1 MGSARLFYQEKRGG
15 ETISFLVCHMDKYHK
30 TDIAPVE
37 QENERDEAYQANNPQ
52 IDPTR
57 TKNNYHIIKRQR
69 SYTQFI
75 NDRIAALDLP
85 TKVRKDAV
93 LMCSFVVGSDREFFG
108 ELSPREQQQFFMDCV
123 RFFAEKYGEE
133 NIISAIVHMD
143 ETTPHLHLNLIPIA
157 DGRLSAKALFD
168 RKALQALQTDFH
180 SAVGKKWS
188 LQRGREG
195 SQAKHLSTAEFKAK
209 KIVEQANGEA
219 DRKLRITQ
227 LDAEEIL
234 AEAQS
239 QADRKLQIAQSQ
251 ADGIVAEAQ
260 SQADNVKVRAQEY
273 LDGVIQSVKNEKAKP
288 IPKRR
293 RQAEEELALLRTEN
307 EALRQSKSI
316 ADKDRADLFEQLQKA
331 ERTGKGKE
339 SAYKM
344 VTDMLSAYP
353 NEFDVLLKK
362 SRAKKSGTSP
372 FKPHGFD
379 RGGK

>member
-1 MGSARLFYQEKRGG
+1 ME
-15 ETISFLVCHMDKYHK
+15 KYHK

-37 QENERDEAYQANNPQ
+37 QENERDENYQADNPQ

-57 TKNNYHIIKRQR
+57 TRKNYNLIKRQR

-75 NDRIAALDLP
+75 NDKIAALDLP

-93 LMCSFVVGSDREFFG
+93 LMCSFVVGSDRQFFG
-108 ELSPREQQQFFMDCV
+108 NLSEEEQQQFFVDCT
-123 RFFAEKYGEE
+123 RFFAERYGED
-133 NIISAIVHMD
+133 NIISAVVHMD

-157 DGRLSAKALFD
+157 DGRLCAKQLFD
-168 RKALQALQTDFH
+168 RKALQVLQTGFH
-180 SAVGKKWS
+180 SAVGKKWN

-195 SQAKHLSTAEFKAK
+195 SQTKHLSTAEFKAK

-219 DRKLRITQ
+219 DRRLRITQ
-227 LDAEEIL
+227 LDAKEIL

-239 QADRKLQIAQSQ
+239 QADRKLQTAQLH
-251 ADGIVAEAQ
+251 ADGILASAKQSAAETKQ
-260 SQADNVKVRAQEY
+260 HAQEY
-273 LDGVIQSVKNEKAKP
+273 LDGVIQSVESEKAKP

-293 RQAEEELALLRTEN
+293 RQAEEEITLLRTEN
-307 EALRQSKSI
+307 EALRQSKNI

-331 ERTGKGKE
+331 ERAGKSKE

-353 NEFDVLLKK
+353 NEFDALLSK
-362 SRAKKSGTSP
+362 SRAKKSGASP
-372 FKPHGFD
+372 FKSHGFD

>member
-1 MGSARLFYQEKRGG
+1 ME
-15 ETISFLVCHMDKYHK
+15 KYHK
-30 TDIAPVE
+30 TDIIGVE
-37 QENERDEAYQANNPQ
+37 QENERDENYRADNPQ

-57 TKNNYHIIKRQR
+57 TRENYNIIKRQR

-75 NDRIAALDLP
+75 NDKIAALNLP

-93 LMCSFVVGSDREFFG
+93 LMCSFVVGSDREFLG
-108 ELSPREQQQFFMDCV
+108 KLSPREQQQFFVDCTH
-123 RFFAEKYGEE
+123 FFAERYGED
-133 NIISAIVHMD
+133 NVISAVVHMD

-157 DGRLSAKALFD
+157 DGRLSAKTLFG
-168 RKALQALQTDFH
+168 RKELQSLQTNFH
-180 SAVGKKWS
+180 SSVGKKWG

-219 DRKLRITQ
+219 DRKLQIARLHADDIVELANAQ
-227 LDAEEIL
+227 AE
-234 AEAQS
+234 
-239 QADRKLQIAQSQ
+239 RKLQTAQSQ
-251 ADGIVAEAQ
+251 ADGIVAEAR
-260 SQADNVKVRAQEY
+260 SQANNAKVRAQEY
-273 LDGVIQSVKNEKAKP
+273 LDGVIYSVENEKAKP

-293 RQAEEELALLRTEN
+293 RQAEEEIALLRSEN

-331 ERTGKGKE
+331 ERAGKSKE

-344 VTDMLSAYP
+344 VSDMLAAYP
-353 NEFDVLLKK
+353 EEFDVLLSK

-372 FKPHGFD
+372 FKSSSFD

>member
-1 MGSARLFYQEKRGG
+1 ME
-15 ETISFLVCHMDKYHK
+15 KYHK

-37 QENERDEAYQANNPQ
+37 QENERDENYQADNPQ

-57 TKNNYHIIKRQR
+57 TRKNYNLIKRQR

-75 NDRIAALDLP
+75 NDKIAALDLP

-93 LMCSFVVGSDREFFG
+93 LMCSFVVGSDRQFFG
-108 ELSPREQQQFFMDCV
+108 NLSEEEQQQFFVDCT
-123 RFFAEKYGEE
+123 RFFAERYGED
-133 NIISAIVHMD
+133 NIISAVVHMD

-157 DGRLSAKALFD
+157 DGRLCAKQLFD

-180 SAVGKKWS
+180 SAVGKKWN

-219 DRKLRITQ
+219 DRRLRSAKLHADNIVEQ
-227 LDAEEIL
+227 AND
-234 AEAQS
+234 
-239 QADRKLQIAQSQ
+239 QADRKLQMAQSQ
-251 ADGIVAEAQ
+251 ADELVAEVR
-260 SQADNVKVRAQEY
+260 SQANNAKAQAQEY
-273 LDGVIQSVKNEKAKP
+273 LDGVIQSVENEKVKP

-293 RQAEEELALLRTEN
+293 RQAEEEIALLRTEN

-316 ADKDRADLFEQLQKA
+316 ADRDRKDLFEQLQKA
-331 ERTGKGKE
+331 ERAGKGKE
-339 SAYKM
+339 QAYKM

-353 NEFDVLLKK
+353 NEFDALLSK
-362 SRAKKSGTSP
+362 SRAKKSGGSP
-372 FKPHGFD
+372 FKSHGFD

>member
-1 MGSARLFYQEKRGG
+1 ME
-15 ETISFLVCHMDKYHK
+15 KYHK

-37 QENERDEAYQANNPQ
+37 QENERDENYRADNPQ

-57 TKNNYHIIKRQR
+57 TRGNYNIVKRQR

-75 NDRIAALDLP
+75 NDKIAALDLP

-93 LMCSFVVGSDREFFG
+93 LMCSFVVGSNREFFG
-108 ELSPREQQQFFMDCV
+108 GLSLREQQQFFVDCTH
-123 RFFAEKYGEE
+123 FFAERYGED
-133 NIISAIVHMD
+133 NVISAVVHMD

-157 DGRLSAKALFD
+157 DGRLSAKTLFD
-168 RKALQALQTDFH
+168 RKSLQALQTDFH
-180 SAVGKKWS
+180 SAVGKKWG

-219 DRKLRITQ
+219 DCKMQIARLHANDVIALANTQADHKLQ
-227 LDAEEIL
+227 M
-234 AEAQS
+234 AQS
-239 QADRKLQIAQSQ
+239 QADEL
-251 ADGIVAEAQ
+251 VAEAR
-260 SQADNVKVRAQEY
+260 SQANNAKAQAQEY
-273 LDGVIQSVKNEKAKP
+273 LDGVIQSVESEKAKH

-293 RQAEEELALLRTEN
+293 RQAEEEISLLRTEN

-316 ADKDRADLFEQLQKA
+316 ADRDRKDLFEQLQKA

-339 SAYKM
+339 RAYQM

-353 NEFDVLLKK
+353 EEFDTLLSK
-362 SRAKKSGTSP
+362 SRAKKSGATP
-372 FKPHGFD
+372 FKSHGFD
-379 RGGK
+379 RCGK

>member
-1 MGSARLFYQEKRGG
+1 MGSARLFNREKRGG
-15 ETISFLVCHMDKYHK
+15 ETISFLVCHMEKYHK

-108 ELSPREQQQFFMDCV
+108 KLSPREQQQFFVDCV

-157 DGRLSAKALFD
+157 DGRLSTKALFD

-180 SAVGKKWS
+180 SAVGKKWN
-188 LQRGREG
+188 LQRGKEG
-195 SQAKHLSTAEFKAK
+195 SQAKHLSTAEFKAQ
-209 KIVEQANGEA
+209 KIVEQAHCEA
-219 DRKLRITQ
+219 DELKATAERKVKVAQ
-227 LDAEEIL
+227 LHADEIVTK
-234 AEAQS
+234 AQS
-239 QADRKLQIAQSQ
+239 QANNAKAQ
-251 ADGIVAEAQ
+251 A
-260 SQADNVKVRAQEY
+260 KEY
-273 LDGVIQSVKNEKAKP
+273 LDGVIQSVENEKAKP

-293 RQAEEELALLRTEN
+293 RQAEEEIALLRTEN
-307 EALRQSKSI
+307 EVLRQSKSI
-316 ADKDRADLFEQLQKA
+316 ADRDRKDLFEQLQKA
-331 ERTGKGKE
+331 ERLGKGKE
-339 SAYKM
+339 TAFKM
-344 VTDMLSAYP
+344 VSDMLAVYP
-353 NEFDVLLKK
+353 EEFDALLKK
-362 SRAKKSGTSP
+362 SRAKKSAVSS
-372 FKPHGFD
+372 FRSSGFD
-379 RGGK
+379 RGSK

>member
-1 MGSARLFYQEKRGG
+1 ME
-15 ETISFLVCHMDKYHK
+15 KYHK

-37 QENERDEAYQANNPQ
+37 NENERDENYQADNPQ

-108 ELSPREQQQFFMDCV
+108 NLSEEEQQQFFVDCT
-123 RFFAEKYGEE
+123 RFFAERYGEN

-143 ETTPHLHLNLIPIA
+143 ETTPHLHLNLVPIA
-157 DGRLSAKALFD
+157 DGRLSAKTLFG
-168 RKALQALQTDFH
+168 RKELQSLQTDFH
-180 SAVGKKWS
+180 AAVGKKWS

-219 DRKLRITQ
+219 AHRLRSARLHADDIVALANSQADHKLQ
-227 LDAEEIL
+227 M
-234 AEAQS
+234 AQS
-239 QADRKLQIAQSQ
+239 QADEL
-251 ADGIVAEAQ
+251 VAEAQ
-260 SQADNVKVRAQEY
+260 SQADNAKAQAQEY
-273 LDGVIQSVKNEKAKP
+273 LDGVIQSVENEKAKP

-293 RQAEEELALLRTEN
+293 RQAEEEIALLRTEN

-316 ADKDRADLFEQLQKA
+316 ADRDRKDLFEQLQKA
-331 ERTGKGKE
+331 EKLGKGKE
-339 SAYKM
+339 TAFKM
-344 VTDMLSAYP
+344 VGDMLSAYP
-353 NEFDVLLKK
+353 EEFDTLLRK
-362 SRAKKSGTSP
+362 SQAKKSAASS
-372 FKPHGFD
+372 FKSHGFD

>member
-1 MGSARLFYQEKRGG
+1 ME
-15 ETISFLVCHMDKYHK
+15 KYHK

-37 QENERDEAYQANNPQ
+37 NENERDETYQADNPQ

-57 TKNNYHIIKRQR
+57 TRENYNLIKRQR

-75 NDRIAALDLP
+75 NDKIAALDLP

-108 ELSPREQQQFFMDCV
+108 KLSPQEQQQFFVDCA
-123 RFFAEKYGEE
+123 RFFAERYGED
-133 NIISAIVHMD
+133 NIISAVVHMD

-157 DGRLSAKALFD
+157 DERLSAKTLFG
-168 RKALQALQTDFH
+168 RKELQSLQTDFH
-180 SAVGKKWS
+180 SAVGKKWN
-188 LQRGREG
+188 LQRGKEG
-195 SQAKHLSTAEFKAK
+195 SQAKHLSTAELKAK

-219 DRKLRITQ
+219 DRRLRSARLHADDIVDFAKAQADHKLQ
-227 LDAEEIL
+227 M
-234 AEAQS
+234 AQS
-239 QADRKLQIAQSQ
+239 QADE
-251 ADGIVAEAQ
+251 IVTEAQ
-260 SQADNVKVRAQEY
+260 SQADNAKARAQEY
-273 LDGVIQSVKNEKAKP
+273 LDGVIQSVESEKTKP

-293 RQAEEELALLRTEN
+293 RQAEEEISLLRTEN

-316 ADKDRADLFEQLQKA
+316 ADRDRKDLFEQLQKA
-331 ERTGKGKE
+331 ERAGKSKE

-353 NEFDVLLKK
+353 DEFDALLNK
-362 SRAKKSGTSP
+362 SRAKKSGASP
-372 FKPHGFD
+372 FKSSGFD

>member
-1 MGSARLFYQEKRGG
+1 ME
-15 ETISFLVCHMDKYHK
+15 KYHK

-37 QENERDEAYQANNPQ
+37 NENERDENYRADNPQ

-57 TKNNYHIIKRQR
+57 TKNNYHIIKRQQ

-93 LMCSFVVGSDREFFG
+93 LMCSFVVGSDRQFFG
-108 ELSPREQQQFFMDCV
+108 RLSPHERQQFFVDCT
-123 RFFAEKYGEE
+123 RFFAERYGED
-133 NIISAIVHMD
+133 NIVSAVVHMD

-157 DGRLSAKALFD
+157 DRRLSAKTLFD
-168 RKALQALQTDFH
+168 RKSLQALQTDFH
-180 SAVGKKWS
+180 SAVGKKWG

-219 DRKLRITQ
+219 DCKLRSARLHADDIIELANTQ
-227 LDAEEIL
+227 ADHKLQM
-234 AEAQS
+234 AQS
-239 QADRKLQIAQSQ
+239 QADEL
-251 ADGIVAEAQ
+251 VAKAQ
-260 SQADNVKVRAQEY
+260 SQADNVKARAQEY
-273 LDGVIQSVKNEKAKP
+273 LDGVINSVEDEKAKP
-288 IPKRR
+288 APKRR
-293 RQAEEELALLRTEN
+293 RQAEEEISLLRTEN
-307 EALRQSKSI
+307 EAVRQTKNN
-316 ADKDRADLFEQLQKA
+316 ADRDRKDLFEQLQKA
-331 ERTGKGKE
+331 ERASKGKE
-339 SAYKM
+339 AAYKM
-344 VTDMLSAYP
+344 VSDMLDAYP

-372 FKPHGFD
+372 FKSHGFD

>member
-1 MGSARLFYQEKRGG
+1 ME
-15 ETISFLVCHMDKYHK
+15 KYHK

-37 QENERDEAYQANNPQ
+37 QENERDENYQADNPQ

-57 TKNNYHIIKRQR
+57 TRKNYNLIKRQR

-75 NDRIAALDLP
+75 NDKIAALDLP

-93 LMCSFVVGSDREFFG
+93 LMCSFVVGSDRQFFG
-108 ELSPREQQQFFMDCV
+108 NLSEEEQQQFFVDCT
-123 RFFAEKYGEE
+123 RFFAERYGED
-133 NIISAIVHMD
+133 NIISAVVHMD

-157 DGRLSAKALFD
+157 DGRLCAKQLFD
-168 RKALQALQTDFH
+168 RKALQALQTGFH
-180 SAVGKKWS
+180 SAVGKKWN

-195 SQAKHLSTAEFKAK
+195 SQTKHLSTAEFKAK

-219 DRKLRITQ
+219 DRRLRITQ
-227 LDAEEIL
+227 LDAKEIL

-239 QADRKLQIAQSQ
+239 QADRKLQTAQLH
-251 ADGIVAEAQ
+251 ADGILASAKQSAAETKQ
-260 SQADNVKVRAQEY
+260 HAQEY
-273 LDGVIQSVKNEKAKP
+273 LDGVIQSVESEKAKP

-293 RQAEEELALLRTEN
+293 RQAEEEITLLRTEN
-307 EALRQSKSI
+307 EALRQSKNI

-331 ERTGKGKE
+331 ERAGKSKE

-353 NEFDVLLKK
+353 NEFDALLSK
-362 SRAKKSGTSP
+362 SRAKKSGASP
-372 FKPHGFD
+372 FKSHGFD

>member
-1 MGSARLFYQEKRGG
+1 ME
-15 ETISFLVCHMDKYHK
+15 KYHK

-37 QENERDEAYQANNPQ
+37 NENERDENYQADNPQ

-93 LMCSFVVGSDREFFG
+93 LMCSFVVSSDRAFFG
-108 ELSPREQQQFFMDCV
+108 ELSPREQQEFFVDCTH
-123 RFFAEKYGEE
+123 FFAERYGED
-133 NIISAIVHMD
+133 NIISAVVHMD

-157 DGRLSAKALFD
+157 DGRLSAKTLFG
-168 RKALQALQTDFH
+168 RKELQSLQTDFH
-180 SAVGKKWS
+180 AAVGKKWN

-195 SQAKHLSTAEFKAK
+195 NQAKHLSTAEFKAK
-209 KIVEQANGEA
+209 KIVEQASGEA
-219 DRKLRITQ
+219 ERKLQSARLRTDDIV
-227 LDAEEIL
+227 DL
-234 AEAQS
+234 ANAQADHNRQMAQS
-239 QADRKLQIAQSQ
+239 QADELVAQ
-251 ADGIVAEAQ
+251 AN
-260 SQADNVKVRAQEY
+260 SQADNTKAQAQEY
-273 LDGVIQSVKNEKAKP
+273 LDGVIQSVESEKAKP

-293 RQAEEELALLRTEN
+293 RQAEEEIALLRTEN

-331 ERTGKGKE
+331 ERLGKGKE
-339 SAYKM
+339 AAFKM
-344 VTDMLSAYP
+344 VSDMLDAYP
-353 NEFDVLLKK
+353 NEFDALLKK
-362 SRAKKSGTSP
+362 SRAKKSGVSS
-372 FKPHGFD
+372 FKSHGFD

>member
-1 MGSARLFYQEKRGG
+1 ME
-15 ETISFLVCHMDKYHK
+15 KYHK

-37 QENERDEAYQANNPQ
+37 NENERDENYQADNPQ

-93 LMCSFVVGSDREFFG
+93 LMCSFVVSSDRAFFG
-108 ELSPREQQQFFMDCV
+108 ELSPREQQEFFVDCTH
-123 RFFAEKYGEE
+123 FFAERYGED
-133 NIISAIVHMD
+133 NIISAVVHMD

-157 DGRLSAKALFD
+157 DGRLSAKTLFG
-168 RKALQALQTDFH
+168 RKELQSLQTDFH
-180 SAVGKKWS
+180 AAVGKKWN

-209 KIVEQANGEA
+209 KIVEQASGEA
-219 DRKLRITQ
+219 ERKLQSARLRADDIV
-227 LDAEEIL
+227 DL
-234 AEAQS
+234 ANAQADHNRQMAQS
-239 QADRKLQIAQSQ
+239 QADELVAQ
-251 ADGIVAEAQ
+251 AN
-260 SQADNVKVRAQEY
+260 SQADNTKAQAQEY
-273 LDGVIQSVKNEKAKP
+273 LDGVIQSVESEKAKP

-293 RQAEEELALLRTEN
+293 RQAEEEIALLRTEN

-331 ERTGKGKE
+331 ERLGKGKE
-339 SAYKM
+339 AAFKM
-344 VTDMLSAYP
+344 VSDMLDAYP
-353 NEFDVLLKK
+353 NEFDALLKK
-362 SRAKKSGTSP
+362 SRAKKSGVSS
-372 FKPHGFD
+372 FKSHGFD

>member
-1 MGSARLFYQEKRGG
+1 ME
-15 ETISFLVCHMDKYHK
+15 KYHK

-37 QENERDEAYQANNPQ
+37 QENERDENYRANNPQ

-57 TKNNYHIIKRQR
+57 TRKNYNLIKRQR

-75 NDRIAALDLP
+75 NDKIAALDLP

-93 LMCSFVVGSDREFFG
+93 LMCSFVVGSDRAFFG
-108 ELSPREQQQFFMDCV
+108 ELSPQEQQQFFVDCT
-123 RFFAEKYGEE
+123 RFFAERYGED
-133 NIISAIVHMD
+133 NIVSAIVHMD

-157 DGRLSAKALFD
+157 DGRLSAKTLFG
-168 RKALQALQTDFH
+168 RKELQSLQTDFH
-180 SAVGKKWS
+180 SAVGKKWG

-273 LDGVIQSVKNEKAKP
+273 LDGVIQSVENEKAKP

-316 ADKDRADLFEQLQKA
+316 ADRDRKDLFEQLQKA
-331 ERTGKGKE
+331 ERLGKSKE
-339 SAYKM
+339 AAFKM
-344 VTDMLSAYP
+344 IGDILSAYP
-353 NEFDVLLKK
+353 EEFDVLLSK
-362 SRAKKSGTSP
+362 SRAMKSGTSP
-372 FKPHGFD
+372 FKSHGFD

>member
-1 MGSARLFYQEKRGG
+1 ME
-15 ETISFLVCHMDKYHK
+15 KYHK

-37 QENERDEAYQANNPQ
+37 QENERDENYQADNPQ

-57 TKNNYHIIKRQR
+57 TRKNYNLIKRQR

-75 NDRIAALDLP
+75 NDKIAALDLP

-93 LMCSFVVGSDREFFG
+93 LMCSFVVGSDRQFFG
-108 ELSPREQQQFFMDCV
+108 NLSEEEQQQFFVDCT
-123 RFFAEKYGEE
+123 RFFAERYDED
-133 NIISAIVHMD
+133 NIISAVVHMD

-157 DGRLSAKALFD
+157 DGRLCAKQLFD
-168 RKALQALQTDFH
+168 RKALQALQTGFH
-180 SAVGKKWS
+180 SAVGKKWN

-195 SQAKHLSTAEFKAK
+195 SQTKHLSTAEFKAK

-219 DRKLRITQ
+219 DRRLRITQ
-227 LDAEEIL
+227 LDAKEIL

-239 QADRKLQIAQSQ
+239 QADRKLQTAQLH
-251 ADGIVAEAQ
+251 ADGILASAKQSAAETKQ
-260 SQADNVKVRAQEY
+260 HAQEY
-273 LDGVIQSVKNEKAKP
+273 LDGVIQSVESEKAKP

-293 RQAEEELALLRTEN
+293 RQAEEEITLLRTEN
-307 EALRQSKSI
+307 EALRQSKNI

-331 ERTGKGKE
+331 ERAGKSKE

-353 NEFDVLLKK
+353 NEFDALLSK
-362 SRAKKSGTSP
+362 SRAKKSGASP
-372 FKPHGFD
+372 FKSHGFD

>member
-1 MGSARLFYQEKRGG
+1 ME
-15 ETISFLVCHMDKYHK
+15 KYHK
-30 TDIAPVE
+30 TDIIGVE
-37 QENERDEAYQANNPQ
+37 QENERDENYQVDNPQ

-57 TKNNYHIIKRQR
+57 TKNNYHIIKRQQ

-93 LMCSFVVGSDREFFG
+93 LMCSFVVGSDRQFFG
-108 ELSPREQQQFFMDCV
+108 NLSEEEQQQFFVDCT
-123 RFFAEKYGEE
+123 RFFAERYGED
-133 NIISAIVHMD
+133 NVISAVVHMD

-157 DGRLSAKALFD
+157 DRRLSAKTLFD

-180 SAVGKKWS
+180 SAVGKKWN

-209 KIVEQANGEA
+209 KIVEQASGEA
-219 DRKLRITQ
+219 DRRLRSARLHADDIVEQANDQADHKLQ
-227 LDAEEIL
+227 M
-234 AEAQS
+234 AQS
-239 QADRKLQIAQSQ
+239 QADEI
-251 ADGIVAEAQ
+251 ITEAQ
-260 SQADNVKVRAQEY
+260 SQADNAKAQAQGY
-273 LDGVIQSVKNEKAKP
+273 LDGVIQSVENEKAKP

-293 RQAEEELALLRTEN
+293 RQAEEEISLLRTEN

-331 ERTGKGKE
+331 ERAGKGKE
-339 SAYKM
+339 QAFKM

-353 NEFDVLLKK
+353 KEFDALLSK
-362 SRAKKSGTSP
+362 SRAKKSDTSP
-372 FKPHGFD
+372 FKSSGFD